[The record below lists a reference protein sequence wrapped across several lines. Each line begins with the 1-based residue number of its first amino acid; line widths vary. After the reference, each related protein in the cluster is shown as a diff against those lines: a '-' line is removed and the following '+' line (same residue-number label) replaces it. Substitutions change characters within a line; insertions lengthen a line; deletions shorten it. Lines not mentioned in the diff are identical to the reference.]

1 MSAQDSR
8 QSQESTEGAAHVPQL
23 AGAGVPAGTPAAR
36 STRLFTPRTRLA
48 IAALLFVGALSYF
61 AFLAWRSATVYYMTV
76 SELEQAGP
84 TREGRLVR
92 VAGKLV
98 DGSFNR
104 AQDGLNVS
112 FRVSDDQGNVLPV
125 AYRGEVGQIFFNE
138 HSQLILEGQY
148 TPDHVFRT
156 ETLIVSCPSKYVS
169 LQEQGEQAPY
179 QTETLKAS
187 GS

>member
-1 MSAQDSR
+1 MPTDGQR
-8 QSQESTEGAAHVPQL
+8 QPQESTEGAHGSSAAP
-23 AGAGVPAGTPAAR
+23 GAR

-76 SELEQAGP
+76 AELEEAGP

-92 VAGKLV
+92 GAGKLV
-98 DGSFNR
+98 DGSFDR
-104 AQDGLNVS
+104 ALDGLNVS
-112 FRVSDDQGNVLPV
+112 FRVSDDHGNVLPV

-138 HSQLILEGQY
+138 HSELILEGQY
-148 TPDHVFRT
+148 TSDHIFRT
-156 ETLIVSCPSKYVS
+156 QTLIVSCPSKYVS
-169 LQEQGEQAPY
+169 LQEQGQQAPY
-179 QTETLKAS
+179 QTETLNAS